1 MKTQELQKII
11 REEVQKVLSEID
23 PPMDYSY
30 MKPFTQDIQQQ
41 IRTLTVLNQ
50 RIENN
55 GPLSEEIADAID
67 ILTELMAKI
76 KK

>member
-11 REEVQKVLSEID
+11 RDEVQKVLSEID
-23 PPMDYSY
+23 PPVDYTH

-50 RIENN
+50 RIENQ

-67 ILTELMAKI
+67 SLTELMAKI